1 MGFDISVMD
10 MVLMGRAPYKKMMER
25 DSEEDYRIAEESL
38 MKADMLG
45 FKERSYESL
54 SGGEKQRVILARAFC
69 QDTECIIL
77 DEPANHLDIR
87 YQISLFNTLIKSGKT
102 VITSVHDLNT
112 ALRYCNKICV
122 LKKGKII
129 ASGNTE
135 ELITRELIRDVFQVD
150 SRIIEVEGKPTVV
163 FL

>member
-87 YQISLFNTLIKSGKT
+87 YQISLFNTLI
-102 VITSVHDLNT
+102 
-112 ALRYCNKICV
+112 
-122 LKKGKII
+122 
-129 ASGNTE
+129 
-135 ELITRELIRDVFQVD
+135 
-150 SRIIEVEGKPTVV
+150 
-163 FL
+163 